1 MKLELNIPESL
12 DDITL
17 EQYQRFIEI
26 EEPTNDDLLS
36 IFLNVDISIIN
47 SIQASEIERLILHI
61 NSLFEADK
69 LHLMKFKLNDVH
81 YGFIPNLDE
90 ISYGENKDVTT
101 LLNDWGNM
109 HKAMSVLYRP
119 ITFSRK
125 DKYIIED
132 YTGKLESAE
141 SFKQM
146 PLSVAMGAMVFFYN
160 LTNELLKAIPN
171 YLEKVANKEQTKGV
185 ISGEN
190 GEAIKK
196 SIHLLRGTLEDLM
209 RLQVYPYINA

>member
-17 EQYQRFIEI
+17 EQYQRFIAI

-36 IFLNVDISIIN
+36 IFLDIDLNVLN
-47 SIQASEIERLILHI
+47 SIQDDKIDSLILHI

-69 LHLMKFKLNDVH
+69 PHIMQFNLNGVR

-101 LLNDWGNM
+101 FINSWETM
-109 HKAMSVLYRP
+109 HKAMSVLFRP

-125 DKYIIED
+125 EKYIIEEYKGNID
-132 YTGKLESAE
+132 TAE
-141 SFKQM
+141 DFKKM
-146 PLSVAMGAMVFFYN
+146 PLSVAFGANVFFYN

-171 YLEKVANKEQTKGV
+171 YLEKEAAKEQTKGV
-185 ISGEN
+185 ISVEN

-196 SIHLLRGTLEDLM
+196 SLHLLKETLEDLT
-209 RLQVYPYINA
+209 RLQDFHYTSV